1 MKYDKNKLEFAKP
14 AELDGMPRE
23 VATALLSEPK
33 AKLSARMRK
42 TCKAARETVFLSTS
56 PMIKGKDYA
65 YVDKPGL
72 YYTALT
78 AKTAEH
84 KLVVRAGRATL
95 AQLGKWRSRCGT
107 KRRVLQAQYQKVLST
122 EIPDN
127 AHAAFKQRIKEQTL
141 LLLSQRAAILDLAWD
156 IFDSE
161 ISSRAAKCANKPS
174 IHPGVRRRNAL
185 LDYIAFKQRGLACV
199 CK

>member
-14 AELDGMPRE
+14 AELDHMPVE
-23 VATALLSEPK
+23 VATALLTEPRSRITNRHR
-33 AKLSARMRK
+33 KLCKSAREK
-42 TCKAARETVFLSTS
+42 VFLSTS
-56 PMIKGKDYA
+56 PIVHPQKLVKEGILEPMGFH
-65 YVDKPGL
+65 
-72 YYTALT
+72 YTAIA

-84 KLVVRAGRATL
+84 KLVVRAGHATL
-95 AQLGKWRSRCGT
+95 AQLDKWRSRCRT
-107 KRRVLQAQYQKVLST
+107 KRRAVQTQYQKVLST

-161 ISSRAAKCANKPS
+161 ISARAARCVNKKP
-174 IHPGVRRRNAL
+174 INPNEIRRNNL
-185 LDYIAFKQRGLACV
+185 LAAVLAEQRTS
-199 CK
+199 